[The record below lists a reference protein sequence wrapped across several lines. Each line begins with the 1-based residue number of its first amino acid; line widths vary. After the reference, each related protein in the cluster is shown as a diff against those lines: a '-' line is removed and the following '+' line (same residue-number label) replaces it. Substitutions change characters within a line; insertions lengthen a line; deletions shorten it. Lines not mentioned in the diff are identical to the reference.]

1 MIILPFVFIGGT
13 FGSLVLLNKHI
24 NKKEAEE
31 NRSSL
36 RELPYYH

>member
-13 FGSLVLLNKHI
+13 FGSLMLLNKQI

-31 NRSSL
+31 NRADL
-36 RELPYYH
+36 RDLPYHH